1 MSCFMIVKD
10 LLIINMNN
18 RYYPYYGEV
27 DHHDRDLELDYRKTG
42 VKLQHTCKMCNGE
55 GEIDVYK
62 VNSNGEVIYD
72 IMNNPIIIKDTCP
85 VCNGL
90 GYLEDTYREDYNIAH
105 CDKCHDTGHVV
116 CPTCLG
122 LGTTYKA
129 KKNYT
134 YIESNTIPIATTDSR
149 SNYIVGYI
157 TIQDTVKKVQFYTF
171 YSTTIPKSGTL
182 WIPDKVGAEIVYGSA
197 DHLPTEIEDMIELK
211 PCPNCSRYTD
221 LAVGQIP
228 CPECGGVFKY
238 KNTIHGDTE
247 EKHYRIAPGN
257 EDTKKVYKYISINAV
272 SIDNISVEMDNG

>member
-1 MSCFMIVKD
+1 
-10 LLIINMNN
+10 MNN

-85 VCNGL
+85 VCNGN

-105 CDKCHDTGHVV
+105 CDNCHDTGHVV

-134 YIESNTIPIATTDSR
+134 YI
-149 SNYIVGYI
+149 
-157 TIQDTVKKVQFYTF
+157 
-171 YSTTIPKSGTL
+171 
-182 WIPDKVGAEIVYGSA
+182 
-197 DHLPTEIEDMIELK
+197 
-211 PCPNCSRYTD
+211 
-221 LAVGQIP
+221 
-228 CPECGGVFKY
+228 
-238 KNTIHGDTE
+238 
-247 EKHYRIAPGN
+247 
-257 EDTKKVYKYISINAV
+257 
-272 SIDNISVEMDNG
+272 

>member
-1 MSCFMIVKD
+1 
-10 LLIINMNN
+10 
-18 RYYPYYGEV
+18 
-27 DHHDRDLELDYRKTG
+27 
-42 VKLQHTCKMCNGE
+42 MCNGE

-85 VCNGL
+85 VCNGN

-105 CDKCHDTGHVV
+105 CDNCHDTGHVV

-129 KKNYT
+129 KKDYT
-134 YIESNTIPIATTDSR
+134 YEESYSLPDSSMDDR
-149 SNYIVGYI
+149 KNRIVGYLQTNNNKK
-157 TIQDTVKKVQFYTF
+157 TILFFTF
-171 YSTTIPKSGTL
+171 TLTAIPHGGSV
-182 WIPDKVGAEIVYGSA
+182 WIPVQHGDPIVYGEEPPA
-197 DHLPTEIEDMIELK
+197 DLAEIIELK